1 MNEDSNEEEE
11 ESEDDWEE
19 VEGETSLFVFQN
31 SLVLFVFFCCL
42 ILFGVKSLI
51 AILLFPFE
59 LIRPQIRLYQ
69 GLALLYMEK
78 LMAKLP
84 KKAVYSLSL
93 VTVNGVD
100 INREAALFR
109 RSRGFESS

>member
-1 MNEDSNEEEE
+1 MFDSVWSQITNCNPVV
-11 ESEDDWEE
+11 S
-19 VEGETSLFVFQN
+19 
-31 SLVLFVFFCCL
+31 
-42 ILFGVKSLI
+42 
-51 AILLFPFE
+51 FE
-59 LIRPQIRLYQ
+59 LISPQIRLYQ

>member
-1 MNEDSNEEEE
+1 MKMTGKRLK
-11 ESEDDWEE
+11 
-19 VEGETSLFVFQN
+19 VKHLSLFFRT
-31 SLVLFVFFCCL
+31 LWFCLFFFVCL